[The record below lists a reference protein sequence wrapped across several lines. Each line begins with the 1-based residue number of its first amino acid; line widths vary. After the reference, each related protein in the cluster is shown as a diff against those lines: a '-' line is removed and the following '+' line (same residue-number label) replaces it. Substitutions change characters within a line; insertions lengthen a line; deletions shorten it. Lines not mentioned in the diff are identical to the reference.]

1 MKLEDKL
8 NEIEETF
15 HYHDKDSKPTI
26 EYKDEVSKRVRKGLR
41 QTIKGLQDVRRV
53 LRNRRLHPCAQEPVH

>member
-15 HYHDKDSKPTI
+15 HYHDKDSKSTI
-26 EYKDEVSKRVRKGLR
+26 WFNPEVSKRTRKGLR
-41 QTIKGLQDVRRV
+41 QTIKGLHM
-53 LRNRRLHPCAQEPVH
+53 LRMELRQRRLHPCAQEQDP